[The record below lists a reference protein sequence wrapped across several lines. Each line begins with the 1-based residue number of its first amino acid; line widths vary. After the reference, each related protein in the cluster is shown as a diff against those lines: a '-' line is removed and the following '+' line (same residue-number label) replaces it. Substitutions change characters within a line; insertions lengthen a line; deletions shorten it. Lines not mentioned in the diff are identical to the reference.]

1 MCVTP
6 QATVPRRDRRMSE
19 HKKGTRGLKGSAF
32 AATFLLILV
41 LPVSSAYAAYTDN
54 LLPNGRFSGCYAG
67 TAVQSNTGGPC
78 QTDNASVAYWMEN
91 PIDRTTGV
99 DSRAEE
105 QINVTM
111 RDYNGNTDL
120 VTFYDSTPAF
130 SGAAETDVI
139 YRHRIADFRDSGT
152 VGYYFCDDVAG
163 LSSSN
168 KCDQGYINLRYISNT
183 PAQMR
188 ALACHET
195 GHAFGLLHP
204 NDANPA
210 KSRTDTRFE
219 CMMNAP
225 VAAYYGIGWD
235 PNVANINST
244 YPN

>member
-1 MCVTP
+1 MP
-6 QATVPRRDRRMSE
+6 VPRSKKSPLRRA
-19 HKKGTRGLKGSAF
+19 GLTVVFVAV
-32 AATFLLILV
+32 LV
-41 LPVSSAYAAYTDN
+41 LPVAVAYAAYTDN
-54 LLPNGRFSGCYAG
+54 LVPNSRFSGCYQG
-67 TAVQSNTGGPC
+67 TAVQSSTGGPC
-78 QTDNASVAYWMEN
+78 QTDNASVGYWMER
-91 PIDRTTGV
+91 PIDTTTGV

-111 RDYNGNTDL
+111 ADYNRNTDL
-120 VTFYDSTPAF
+120 TTFYDSTPAF

-139 YRHRIADFRDSGT
+139 YRHKTQDFRDSGT

-168 KCDQGYINLRYISNT
+168 KCDQGYINLRYITNT

-204 NDANPA
+204 NDASPA
-210 KSRTDTRFE
+210 KSTGDTRFE